1 MAPRVSGIVFLCW
14 ESLRTPIS
22 ITVLVVMDFMS
33 QERLLRS
40 EIIQRREEGYDV
52 RDVEKRLLSI
62 LENGEEALDERM
74 DTLWTELDSLALRP
88 GFKFHEPSDLDSIK
102 QARPTGRRELGYTGS
117 DEDYYNRVYG
127 AWLGRCVGC
136 VLGKPV
142 EGWPR
147 DRIEG
152 YLKLSD
158 SYPLGYYIPE
168 VVPAPEGYTLHPS
181 YPGAMRGKIA
191 GMPRDDDLDYT
202 ILGLHVL
209 EEYGFGFTATDVAGE
224 WLTHLPYNLVYTA
237 ERVAYKNLINGLKP
251 TETATYRNPYREWI
265 GAQIRADIFGY
276 VAPGKPE
283 YAAELAFMDASLSH
297 VKNGI
302 YGEMLVAAMI
312 SAAFVIDDVEE
323 IINVGLNEIPQ
334 GSRLAQAVRDLVE
347 WSKEYPDWGSC
358 WDRVM
363 VDYGG
368 YSWVHTI
375 NNTLFILLGLLY
387 GEGDL
392 GKTVSISV
400 MCGFDTDCTG
410 ASVGSIMGT
419 MLGARALEPRWVEP
433 LQDRV
438 RSILAGFSESRIS
451 ELAGRT
457 CDLGRD
463 VCG

>member
-1 MAPRVSGIVFLCW
+1 M
-14 ESLRTPIS
+14 
-22 ITVLVVMDFMS
+22 
-33 QERLLRS
+33 S

-52 RDVEKRLLSI
+52 RDVEKRLLSV
-62 LENGEEALDERM
+62 LEDGEDAVDGK
-74 DTLWTELDSLALRP
+74 LDSLWADLASLAPEP
-88 GFKFHEPSDLDSIK
+88 GFKFYEPSDLGSIK
-102 QARPTGRRELGYTGS
+102 QSRPEGKHDLNCNLS
-117 DEDYYNRVYG
+117 PDDYYNKVYG

-152 YLKLSD
+152 YLKLSG
-158 SYPLGYYIPE
+158 SYPLNDYIPE
-168 VVPAPEGYTLHPS
+168 VVPTPEGYTLHPS
-181 YPGAMRGKIA
+181 YPGSMRGTIN

-202 ILGLHVL
+202 ILGLHIL
-209 EEYGFGFTATDVAGE
+209 EEYSFGFTASDVASE

-283 YAAELAFMDASLSH
+283 YAAELAFRDASLSH

-302 YGEMLVAAMI
+302 YGEMIVAAMI
-312 SAAFVIDDVEE
+312 SAAFILDDVEE
-323 IINVGLNEIPQ
+323 IITVGLSEIPEN
-334 GSRLAQAVRDLVE
+334 SRLAKAVRDLVK
-347 WSKEYPDWGSC
+347 WSKEYPTWGSC
-358 WDRVM
+358 WDRAM
-363 VDYGG
+363 EDYGSL
-368 YSWVHTI
+368 SWVHTI

-400 MCGFDTDCTG
+400 MAGHDTDCTG
-410 ASVGSIMGT
+410 ASAGSIIGT
-419 MLGARALEPRWVEP
+419 MLGAKSLESRWVDP

-438 RSILAGFSESRIS
+438 ESILAGFSESKIS
-451 ELAGRT
+451 DLARRT
-457 CDLGRD
+457 CELRNQ
-463 VCG
+463 

>member
-1 MAPRVSGIVFLCW
+1 
-14 ESLRTPIS
+14 
-22 ITVLVVMDFMS
+22 MDFMS
-33 QERLLRS
+33 QERLLLS
-40 EIIQRREEGYDV
+40 EVTQMREEGYDV
-52 RDVEKRLLSI
+52 EDVGKRLLSI
-62 LENGEEALDERM
+62 LEDGEDAVDEKLDSIWEALA
-74 DTLWTELDSLALRP
+74 SLAPEP

-102 QARPTGRRELGYTGS
+102 QARPDGKRDLGLGLS
-117 DEDYYNRVYG
+117 PDEYYDKVYG

-152 YLKLSD
+152 YLMLSG
-158 SYPLGYYIPE
+158 SYPLNDYIPQ
-168 VVPAPEGYTLHPS
+168 VVPNPEGYTLHPS
-181 YPGAMRGKIA
+181 YPGSMRGTIN

-209 EEYGFGFTATDVAGE
+209 EEYGHGFTASDVAAE

-237 ERVAYKNLINGLKP
+237 ERVAYKNLINGLEP

-283 YAAELAFMDASLSH
+283 YAAELAFRDASLSH

-302 YGEMLVAAMI
+302 YGEMIVAAMI
-312 SAAFVIDDVEE
+312 SASFVHDDISE
-323 IINVGLNEIPQ
+323 IIKAGLAEIPEN
-334 GSRLAQAVRDLVE
+334 SRLAKAVRDLVQ
-347 WSKEYPDWGSC
+347 WSKEYPTWSEC

-363 VDYGG
+363 EDYGCL
-368 YSWVHTI
+368 SWVHTI

-400 MCGFDTDCTG
+400 MAGHGTDCTG
-410 ASVGSIMGT
+410 ASVGSIIGT
-419 MLGARALEPRWVEP
+419 MLGAKSLESRWVDP

-438 RSILAGFSESRIS
+438 QSILAGFSESNIS
-451 ELAGRT
+451 DLAQRT
-457 CDLGRD
+457 CDLMAPTGKI
-463 VCG
+463 